1 MTDQTST
8 APTPTAPID
17 YTAWLSIGEVVARYD
32 ITAARLYTM
41 IRTGKIPADYI
52 TREKSKGRQGF
63 RHLIN
68 ASYANIFS
76 PRVTTP
82 AADVAAV

>member
-1 MTDQTST
+1 MTDQTT
-8 APTPTAPID
+8 APQID
-17 YTAWLSIGEVVARYD
+17 RANWLSIGEVAARYD

-68 ASYANIFS
+68 ASYANIFT